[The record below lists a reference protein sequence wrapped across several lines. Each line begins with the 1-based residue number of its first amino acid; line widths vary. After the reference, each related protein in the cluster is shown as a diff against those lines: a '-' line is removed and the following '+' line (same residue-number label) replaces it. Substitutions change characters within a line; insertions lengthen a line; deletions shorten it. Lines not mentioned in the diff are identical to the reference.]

1 MTTDGGRSLTDE
13 EGLAAASRLMLDV
26 ARRALAEATTS
37 GRSLPPQDLGRVG
50 KAGEAAGVFVTLRIS
65 GQLRGCIG
73 VPEPVMPMVEAC
85 WQAAQQAALEDPRFP
100 PVEKD
105 ELAAMEVEVSVLSG
119 FEELAWL
126 EMFEPGRDGAVL
138 EVAGRRSLFLPE
150 VAAETG
156 WEREEFFDHLAMKAG
171 LPPEAW
177 RLPEARILRF
187 TTITAHGPATMPDG

>member
-1 MTTDGGRSLTDE
+1 MTSDSGQGLTDAD
-13 EGLAAASRLMLDV
+13 GLAAAARLMLDV
-26 ARRALAEATTS
+26 ARRALAAATAS
-37 GRSLPPQDLGRVG
+37 GRTLPPDDLPRDGD
-50 KAGEAAGVFVTLRIS
+50 AGEAAGVFVTLRIA

-100 PVEKD
+100 AVEGD
-105 ELAAMEVEVSVLSG
+105 ELAGIDVEVSILSG

-138 EVAGRRSLFLPE
+138 EVAGRRALFLPE
-150 VAAETG
+150 VASETG

-171 LPPEAW
+171 LPAEAW

-187 TTITAHGPATMPDG
+187 TTVTAHGPAVSPDG